1 MQYSFLFYIVEF
13 NMTTVAIDSKMAAL
27 FDGNNDTCED
37 IQDIV
42 TKRSDLKLTKL
53 NNVVGTV
60 AFDVKVQGLNSCS
73 SYGFVYALVKNDS
86 CDFVRS
92 CNVTHDLATSHN
104 SCIVNCPCEENCFIL
119 AFLYSSS
126 NNASGIVCEIKLL

>member
-27 FDGNNDTCED
+27 FDGNSSSCEN

-53 NNVVGTV
+53 NNDIRTV

-73 SYGFVYALVKNDS
+73 NYEFLYVLVKNYP
-86 CDFVRS
+86 CNFVRS
-92 CNVTHDLATSHN
+92 CNVTTSPN
-104 SCIVNCPCEENCFIL
+104 SCIVNCPCEDNCHIL
-119 AFLYSSS
+119 AFLYGSS
-126 NNASGIVCEIKLL
+126 NDASGMVCEIKLL